1 MNWTRPKP
9 RPLDRNQRP
18 LGKPTLARRWTC
30 ANDRSRHASRRIL
43 ADLQC
48 KAAHIDALARAIEN
62 MLLSKSPDH
71 MIIAGVASAIVMLAS
86 DMDKEFD
93 KIESPKGGAA

>member
-1 MNWTRPKP
+1 MNIQPNEP
-9 RPLDRNQRP
+9 RS
-18 LGKPTLARRWTC
+18 LA
-30 ANDRSRHASRRIL
+30 DASLNVIL

-48 KAAHIDALARAIEN
+48 KAAHIDALARAIEK

-93 KIESPKGGAA
+93 RIESPKGGDA

>member
-1 MNWTRPKP
+1 MNIQPNEP
-9 RPLDRNQRP
+9 RPITP
-18 LGKPTLARRWTC
+18 E
-30 ANDRSRHASRRIL
+30 RIL

-48 KAAHIDALARAIEN
+48 KAAHIDALARAIEK

-71 MIIAGVASAIVMLAS
+71 MIIAGVASAIVMLTS

-93 KIESPKGGAA
+93 KIESPEGGAA